1 MKKFSVLENELVK
14 NTDKLPVKEKM
25 MTTKELAIVL
35 EVDKTTITRAVE
47 KLGAVLHPLLKNSQ
61 GGFLFNEEQATLIKQ
76 EIQKHHN
83 LATRQIDSVS
93 TQVEENQLI
102 MKAMSILQNRN
113 NQLMAELENIKPKA
127 VVYDNLVERNKLLNF
142 RDMAARLGIPQT
154 EFMKV
159 LKSKYIYKN
168 SVSEYRAYAEFQHL
182 FALRTYN
189 KTTDRTGEQL
199 LLSME
204 GITYFLNKYKG
215 EQNGSEN

>member
-1 MKKFSVLENELVK
+1 MFSVLENELVK
-14 NTDKLPVKEKM
+14 NTDKLPVKEKT

-61 GGFLFNEEQATLIKQ
+61 GGYLFNEEQATLIKQ

-154 EFMKV
+154 EFMKI

-168 SVSEYRAYAEFQHL
+168 SVGEYRAYAEFQHL

-189 KTTDRTGEQL
+189 KSTDKTGEQL

-204 GITYFLNKYKG
+204 GIAYFLNKYKG
-215 EQNGSEN
+215 E

>member
-1 MKKFSVLENELVK
+1 MKMFSVLENELVK
-14 NTDKLPVKEKM
+14 NTDKLPVKEKT

-61 GGFLFNEEQATLIKQ
+61 GGYLFNEEQATLIKQ

-154 EFMKV
+154 EFMKI

-168 SVSEYRAYAEFQHL
+168 SVGEYRAYAEFQHL

-189 KTTDRTGEQL
+189 KSTDRTGEQL
-199 LLSME
+199 LLSMD
-204 GITYFLNKYKG
+204 GIAYFLNKYKG

>member
-1 MKKFSVLENELVK
+1 MKKFNVLENELVK

-61 GGFLFNEEQATLIKQ
+61 GGFLFNEEQTTLIKQ

-142 RDMAARLGIPQT
+142 RDMASRLGIPQT
-154 EFMKV
+154 EFMKI

-168 SVSEYRAYAEFQHL
+168 SVGEYRAYAEFQHL

-189 KTTDRTGEQL
+189 KSTDRTGEQL

-204 GITYFLNKYKG
+204 GISYFLNKYKG
-215 EQNGSEN
+215 ETKWK

>member
-61 GGFLFNEEQATLIKQ
+61 GGFLFNEKQATLIKQ

-168 SVSEYRAYAEFQHL
+168 SVGEYRAYAEFQHL

-189 KTTDRTGEQL
+189 KSTDRTGEQL
-199 LLSME
+199 LLSMD
-204 GITYFLNKYKG
+204 GIAYFLNKYKG
-215 EQNGSEN
+215 EQKWK